1 MPSLF
6 PAFSFSHYAMSLF
19 PFIAKIL
26 NNVVA
31 ICHLTYLSHSLSST
45 HNHQAL
51 SSPPTETALAKVSNN
66 LHCAISNYHFS
77 LLIWLKGSALCGTVT
92 HTCLEWLSS
101 LGLWVTVLS
110 CIPSNLS
117 MASSSF
123 KLPLCHHTPLEGLS
137 FLEAA
142 PKIMEINTAS
152 SPVSFV
158 ILFIFI
164 EISLTCI
171 ILVSVV

>member
-26 NNVVA
+26 NNIVS

-51 SSPPTETALAKVSNN
+51 SSPPTEIALAKVSHS
-66 LHCAISNYHFS
+66 LHCARCYHHFS
-77 LLIWLKGSALCGTVT
+77 LLIWLKGSAVCGTVT

-117 MASSSF
+117 MASWSF
-123 KLPLCHHTPLEGLS
+123 KFPLCHHTPPKGFG

-142 PKIMEINTAS
+142 SKIMEINTAS
-152 SPVSFV
+152 SPVGFV
-158 ILFIFI
+158 YFIYLF
-164 EISLTCI
+164 L
-171 ILVSVV
+171 LRYNWLALY